1 MTIQRQYRLPNC
13 TLILEGLSDGT
24 ATGVGG
30 QLDTRPLM
38 TMLVN
43 AECRFVGQEQ
53 YLSGGRDFFESLV
66 TSVSRYAQEFL
77 SQVPHPKPHGDKPD
91 LVQLHKLR
99 DKNLHLLIVL
109 PVAEAIP
116 AGFGLEMA
124 SNSTS
129 YAANRQ
135 GVTVQMD
142 LTTVQLF
149 DLVEAIDQ
157 FLADR
162 RTLPDLTVS
171 LEPVSRR
178 YRKADQ
184 PIAKRAAPAAL
195 GVSTLALSAI
205 AFFLVPVPQVRKP
218 AAIEPSPSET
228 TANNANNT
236 SQPTGTPTPTSTPI
250 SDTELEKVLTQSPE
264 INDPTHLGFLQRFLY
279 NKINYSW
286 KNQDSVNEKLEYRL
300 AVGNDGAIVGY
311 KEVGRTP
318 IDARQQ
324 TPLPELL
331 YLPTTG
337 SVAATEPVA
346 QFRIVFRPKGVL
358 EVSPW
363 RGYTGKPTLGPE
375 ITDATVLKGLNDK
388 LYEQIRQSW
397 STTPTFSRDLEYRVA
412 VNEEGVIADYQARN
426 QPAFDYV
433 KQTPLNSLLK
443 PEAAGLSKEN
453 KGVFPQKPL
462 AQFQVVFKA
471 DGSLEVSPL
480 QGQ

>member
-1 MTIQRQYRLPNC
+1 MTIQRQYHLPNC
-13 TLILEGLSDGT
+13 TLILEGLSDSTT
-24 ATGVGG
+24 AVGG

-66 TSVSRYAQEFL
+66 RSVSRYAQEFL

-91 LVQLHKLR
+91 LVQLHKLK
-99 DKNLHLLIVL
+99 DKNLHRLIVL

-124 SNSTS
+124 ANSTSS

-162 RTLPDLTVS
+162 RTLPDLSVT

-195 GVSTLALSAI
+195 GLSTLALSAI

-218 AAIEPSPSET
+218 AAIEPSPTET
-228 TANNANNT
+228 TAKNDNNT

-250 SDTELEKVLTQSPE
+250 SDTELEKVLTQAPE
-264 INDPTHLGFLQRFLY
+264 INDPTQLGFLQRLLY
-279 NKINYSW
+279 NKINHSW
-286 KNQDSVNEKLEYRL
+286 KTQDSVNQKLEYRL

-311 KEVGRTP
+311 KEVGKTP

-337 SVAATEPVA
+337 SVVATEPVA
-346 QFRIVFRPKGVL
+346 QFRIVFKPKGVL

-375 ITDATVLKGLNDK
+375 ITDATVLQGLKDK
-388 LYEQIRQSW
+388 LYEQIRQAW
-397 STTPTFSRDLEYRVA
+397 STTPNFSSDLEYRVA
-412 VNEEGVIADYQARN
+412 VNEEGVIADYQAKN
-426 QPAFDYV
+426 QAAFDYV

-453 KGVFPQKPL
+453 KGVFTQKPL
-462 AQFQVVFKA
+462 AQFQVVFKPN
-471 DGSLEVSPL
+471 GSLEVSPL
-480 QGQ
+480 KGQ